1 VSAFADFV
9 AEARRRRV
17 FRTGGLYIVGAWAL
31 LQVADLALEAL
42 GLPGELLRY
51 FWYAAFA
58 GFPIALIFGWYY
70 EITADGIR
78 KTLPA
83 DSAASEVLPMG
94 VPDYVIIGALAFVVA
109 VGAAGLFDQARQ
121 AEELAGPYDPNGIAV
136 LPLENLSG
144 DDDQAY
150 VSAGIHDALI
160 TSLSKIGGLRVVSRT
175 SSMRLDRT
183 LTMPAIGEALG
194 VRNIIEGSV
203 TREGNRVRV
212 IVQLIDA
219 ANDAHIWAEDF
230 EREFSSVLSLQAE
243 MARAIAKAVDVQLSD
258 KDEQQLA
265 SIETVDPDVYDR
277 YLRATY
283 LLNQSN
289 NRVRR
294 RGISILEEIVDR
306 GSADARVYA
315 ALAYGYAVL
324 GHSPYPEGMYPASK
338 LAARRAMEL
347 DESIPEVHLALGM
360 HALYYDWDFA
370 AAERYLLRAIE
381 LNPSL
386 TGAHYHYAWLMEL
399 LQRSDKSLPAGDI
412 TVDLDPLSTSMR
424 GDLAMQYQNA
434 GRLERA
440 IVIADETLQMNPN
453 ADNALAAKATAL
465 ARMGDT
471 DGAVRVSSMIPVGA
485 GYRFVHLAVLANAGR
500 EAEARELLGL
510 FAHEP
515 RNVATLIT
523 AYAALGDVEEALHW
537 MRVAKDAKLP
547 WYPWFITW
555 FPLID
560 VARNDPRFDELA
572 AELGLTEAL
581 ERARLA
587 QARGPAAT

>member
-1 VSAFADFV
+1 MSAFADFI

-31 LQVADLALEAL
+31 LQVADLALESL

-70 EITADGIR
+70 EITANGIR
-78 KTLPA
+78 KTLPS

-94 VPDYVIIGALAFVVA
+94 VPDYVIIGAIALVVA
-109 VGAAGLFDQARQ
+109 IGAAGLFDQARQ
-121 AEELAGPYDPNGIAV
+121 AEDLLGPYDPNGIAV
-136 LPLENLSG
+136 LPLDNLSG
-144 DDDQAY
+144 DDEQEY

-175 SSMRLDRT
+175 SAMRLDRT

-243 MARAIAKAVDVQLSD
+243 MARAIAKAVNVQLSD

-265 SIETVDPDVYDR
+265 SIETVDPDVYDK

-283 LLNQSN
+283 LLNQSD

-294 RGISILEEIVDR
+294 RGIAILEEIVDR

-370 AAERYLLRAIE
+370 AAERYLLRALE

-399 LQRSDKSLPAGDI
+399 MQRSDNSLPAGDV
-412 TVDLDPLSTSMR
+412 TVDLDPLSTWMR

-434 GRLERA
+434 GQLERA
-440 IVIADETLQMNPN
+440 IVIADETLQMNPI
-453 ADNALAAKATAL
+453 ADNALAAKAVAL

-471 DGAVRVSSMIPVGA
+471 DSAVRVSSMIPVGA
-485 GYRFVHLAVLANAGR
+485 TFRFVHLAVLAKAGR

-515 RNVATLIT
+515 RNVVTLIA
-523 AYAALGDVEEALHW
+523 AYGALGDVEEALHW
-537 MRVAKDAKLP
+537 MSVAKDAKLP

-555 FPLID
+555 FPFVD
-560 VARNDPRFDELA
+560 AMRNDPRMDELA
-572 AELGLTEAL
+572 AELGLSEAL
-581 ERARLA
+581 ERARSA
-587 QARGPAAT
+587 QATGPAAT